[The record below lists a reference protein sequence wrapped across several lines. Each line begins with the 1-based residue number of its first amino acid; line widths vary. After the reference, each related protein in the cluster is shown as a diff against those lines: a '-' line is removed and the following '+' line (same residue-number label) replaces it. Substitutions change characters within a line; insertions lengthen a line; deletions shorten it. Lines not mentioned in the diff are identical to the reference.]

1 MNGTHDAVEFDQ
13 LTIDGSLLIKQ
24 IEVTKLSVEKLNGL
38 HFDDLVADIVRRDSD
53 RMIES
58 LKVMGAL
65 TTDALTADRVND
77 IVVKD
82 VVIGSDQNITI
93 SGNLTIGNAN
103 ILEDVTV
110 GGTVNGMD
118 LSEQLLTSND
128 THGNFLIMLYM
139 ENVISAVLE
148 IYLGSLIFLDNFT
161 VGSLSVNGYLNGVD
175 AMKVLPNVVANQ
187 TIDAHLDRVHFDHLE
202 IDGDLDIKSGI
213 INDIDIAALN
223 SSALRLDENQIVNGS
238 MVFTKVA

>member
-110 GGTVNGMD
+110 GGTVNGID

-128 THGNFLIMLYM
+128 SHGNFVIMLCV
-139 ENVISAVLE
+139 ENVISAVLT
-148 IYLGSLIFLDNFT
+148 IFLGSLVFLDNFT

-187 TIDAHLDRVHFDHLE
+187 TIDAHLDGVHFDHLV

-238 MVFTKVA
+238 MVFTKVC

>member
-58 LKVMGAL
+58 LKVMGTL

-77 IVVKD
+77 ILVKD

-103 ILEDVTV
+103 IFEDVTV

-128 THGNFLIMLYM
+128 THGNFVIFNALY
-139 ENVISAVLE
+139 
-148 IYLGSLIFLDNFT
+148 GKCNF
-161 VGSLSVNGYLNGVD
+161 SCFKNLS
-175 AMKVLPNVVANQ
+175 
-187 TIDAHLDRVHFDHLE
+187 RVTRFPGQFFRRQLVRQR
-202 IDGDLDIKSGI
+202 IP
-213 INDIDIAALN
+213 
-223 SSALRLDENQIVNGS
+223 
-238 MVFTKVA
+238 

>member
-148 IYLGSLIFLDNFT
+148 IYLGSLVFLDNFS

>member
-1 MNGTHDAVEFDQ
+1 MKIF
-13 LTIDGSLLIKQ
+13 
-24 IEVTKLSVEKLNGL
+24 
-38 HFDDLVADIVRRDSD
+38 
-53 RMIES
+53 
-58 LKVMGAL
+58 
-65 TTDALTADRVND
+65 
-77 IVVKD
+77 
-82 VVIGSDQNITI
+82 
-93 SGNLTIGNAN
+93 
-103 ILEDVTV
+103 
-110 GGTVNGMD
+110 
-118 LSEQLLTSND
+118 
-128 THGNFLIMLYM
+128 
-139 ENVISAVLE
+139 
-148 IYLGSLIFLDNFT
+148 LGSLIFLDNFT

>member
-128 THGNFLIMLYM
+128 THGNFVIMLYM

-148 IYLGSLIFLDNFT
+148 IYLGSLVFLDNFS

-187 TIDAHLDRVHFDHLE
+187 TIDAHLDGVHFDHLV

>member
-24 IEVTKLSVEKLNGL
+24 IEVTKLSVEKLNGV

-103 ILEDVTV
+103 IFEDVTV

-128 THGNFLIMLYM
+128 THGNFVIMLYM
-139 ENVISAVLE
+139 ENVISAVLK
-148 IYLGSLIFLDNFT
+148 IYLGLLVFLDNFS
-161 VGSLSVNGYLNGVD
+161 VGNLSVKGYLNGVD